1 MKEYFAPHHIHKP
14 FLLRSSLSCL
24 VGKLLPLLLFAVLV
38 ELRDLIRVVTVSLGL
53 VAVLCYGD
61 MVGVGRM
68 GVVEIVSRVDSKYL
82 YWGVLEVV
90 FYKVYRIS

>member
-1 MKEYFAPHHIHKP
+1 M
-14 FLLRSSLSCL
+14 
-24 VGKLLPLLLFAVLV
+24 LLFAVLV
-38 ELRDLIRVVTVSLGL
+38 ELRDLVGVVTVSLGL
-53 VAVLCYGD
+53 VAVLCCGD

-90 FYKVYRIS
+90 FYKVYRIF